1 MPLIEEIKIN
11 GTQIFLWEPEE
22 EISFLLKN
30 VSIPEKW
37 RESLNNIKLE
47 KRKKEWLIPRI
58 LLKKIFK
65 SETKIEF
72 TADGKAVLLG

>member
-47 KRKKEWLIPRI
+47 
-58 LLKKIFK
+58 
-65 SETKIEF
+65 
-72 TADGKAVLLG
+72 